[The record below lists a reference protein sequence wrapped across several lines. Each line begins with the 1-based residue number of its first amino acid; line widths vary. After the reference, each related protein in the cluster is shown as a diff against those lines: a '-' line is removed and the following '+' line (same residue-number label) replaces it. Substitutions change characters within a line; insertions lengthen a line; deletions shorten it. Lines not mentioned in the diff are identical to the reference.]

1 MLSYSN
7 LALTSHTSDLNLDK
21 ALLVYGLVMR
31 MDMNIGALISGQ
43 ISFIVQSKS
52 SRLEFPTLITALC
65 KARGVT
71 FDSLSYDSLSPT
83 IDLAYI
89 KKNCW
94 NLDEPSVYFLGT
106 RKARA
111 RAAEIPSS
119 STPEDPPV
127 PTSSPSPAPTHP
139 GPSTDLI
146 MVMLQRLYHGQY
158 LLMQNFQNL
167 AQH

>member
-1 MLSYSN
+1 
-7 LALTSHTSDLNLDK
+7 
-21 ALLVYGLVMR
+21 

-43 ISFIVQSKS
+43 ISLIVQSKS
-52 SRLEFPTLITALC
+52 SRLGFLALITALC

-71 FDSLSYDSLSPT
+71 SDSLSYDSLSPA

-94 NLDEPSVYFLGT
+94 NFDEPSVYFLGT